1 MCAAIGV
8 IVSLCDYV
16 SYCRVCV
23 VLLSCDTRSLRKTVV
38 LEPAAVRVAVLVSE
52 SASLVKSELER
63 VSWAVVVAI
72 FVFC

>member
-1 MCAAIGV
+1 MSSV
-8 IVSLCDYV
+8 
-16 SYCRVCV
+16 CRVV
-23 VLLSCDTRSLRKTVV
+23 VQLSHYIAMRGLRCTSSCDTKSQKTVV

-72 FVFC
+72 CCC